1 MLRLKELNH
10 KIEGELNGSNQFC
23 NQVKWKVLKYEICC
37 FTIKFSKYFAKAG
50 KSKQYS
56 FENQLQFLQSNLN
69 CGINSVEYV
78 DFKN

>member
-1 MLRLKELNH
+1 MAVINFATRQ
-10 KIEGELNGSNQFC
+10 NGKCWNM
-23 NQVKWKVLKYEICC
+23 
-37 FTIKFSKYFAKAG
+37 KYFAKAG